1 MFAKTNLCSK
11 NETQLGL
18 LSAPEIGR
26 EGGVYELSITWQGG
40 DGSNCFG
47 CPKYSK

>member
-18 LSAPEIGR
+18 SSAPEIGR
-26 EGGVYELSITWQGG
+26 EGEPVNETVASVQDVCPVLLSFLT
-40 DGSNCFG
+40 S
-47 CPKYSK
+47 

>member
-18 LSAPEIGR
+18 LFAPDI
-26 EGGVYELSITWQGG
+26 VNV
-40 DGSNCFG
+40 DDD
-47 CPKYSK
+47 